1 MSKDYQTLLEMWRKE
16 KKKRQEL
23 ELINESHK
31 KLNGKLQTELTET
44 KEDNKNLTLQINNL
58 EKYKK
63 EKTMSELEKYKKEK
77 TISEQSQD
85 ELEPIT
91 SPMSDE

>member
-1 MSKDYQTLLEMWRKE
+1 MSDNYQELLEMWREE

-44 KEDNKNLTLQINNL
+44 KEDNKKLSQQISDL
-58 EKYKK
+58 EK
-63 EKTMSELEKYKKEK
+63 SRR
-77 TISEQSQD
+77 
-85 ELEPIT
+85 PF
-91 SPMSDE
+91 